1 MNDKCKALGE
11 QVLEYRA
18 RHNISQEDF
27 ANLAKLN
34 VMTVNAIEN
43 NKYNPT
49 KLTVRKIEIV
59 LRGEAGENAED

>member
-1 MNDKCKALGE
+1 MIDRSKALGE